1 MSPDHGVGPAAGG
14 DAGHRAAPAR
24 LGDAL
29 RGTVDLTS
37 DGDGGAGRAG
47 APLRRPSSMGVMGL
61 LVPVRCRARLA
72 ALVAAL
78 LLVVSGCGR
87 TASRVFEGYYFTGFE
102 TSNFVPGEHCTSL
115 EPTYWL
121 VAERDSG
128 LHEALERAGWNPAA
142 FQAFF
147 VRFEGELS
155 APGRYGHLG
164 AYGREVSVRKVLE
177 VRLAPECA
185 PGGR

>member
-1 MSPDHGVGPAAGG
+1 MGGHGVGPAASG
-14 DAGHRAAPAR
+14 DAGRPVRARP
-24 LGDAL
+24 GDAL
-29 RGTVDLTS
+29 RGLVDLTPDA
-37 DGDGGAGRAG
+37 DGAVGRVG
-47 APLRRPSSMGVMGL
+47 TPRRRRSSIGVMGL
-61 LVPVRCRARLA
+61 PVPVRYLIRLA
-72 ALVAAL
+72 ALVGAL
-78 LLVVSGCGR
+78 SLVVPGCGGG

-102 TSNFVPGEHCTSL
+102 TSNFVPGEHCTSP

-155 APGRYGHLG
+155 EPGRYGHLG